1 MRIGELATIIGL
13 ARSRIGNDQLS
24 ASNRMPLMPFAQ
36 ISTRI
41 GGASTVIVATIVCGC
56 LFDRA
61 FMGLIHYPFHCM
73 MVFTFR

>member
-41 GGASTVIVATIVCGC
+41 GGASTVIVATIV
-56 LFDRA
+56 LRMF
-61 FMGLIHYPFHCM
+61 
-73 MVFTFR
+73 V